1 LVRHGV
7 VRLHV
12 PFIGAE
18 RRGAARE
25 AAGRAAVVLSI
36 EVVVS

>member
-1 LVRHGV
+1 VRRGV
-7 VRLHV
+7 ARPHA

-25 AAGRAAVVLSI
+25 VAGRAAVVLGI
-36 EVVVS
+36 EVVVL

>member
-1 LVRHGV
+1 VRHGV
-7 VRLHV
+7 ARPQA
-12 PFIGAE
+12 PFIGDE

-25 AAGRAAVVLSI
+25 AADRAAVVLGI

>member
-1 LVRHGV
+1 VARPQA
-7 VRLHV
+7 

-25 AAGRAAVVLSI
+25 VAGRAPVVLVI
-36 EVVVS
+36 EATIS